1 MNYRCLPFFRACWG
15 AALLIVSLLPAG
27 ASLVSDGQTLDLN
40 GVVRQTLA
48 SNLDLQI
55 RDQTPLI
62 AQDAIVRAQAEFDPS
77 LFLEI
82 AYDESERQQNAI
94 EFVGTGGIVP
104 QQSLFDEEN
113 IRGRFGIGGKL
124 FTGLEYE
131 LSANISE
138 LTNSIN
144 RDSPTALFSPEYV
157 TFTGLSLTQ
166 PLLQG
171 RGPTAALA
179 EVRIARRELNVSEYE
194 RELEVTNKVI
204 EVTNAYYD
212 LVFGQENLRVKDD
225 AVRLAEQLL
234 AESRKRYEAGRMSA
248 LDVAQAEVKVS
259 EAQEAVLL
267 ARDFF
272 RERQVSLLKLI
283 SPTFDAMTLPDFRVS
298 AQFSNNYDVGAT
310 AALIAKAREGR
321 PDFLLAMEEVSTAG
335 LRRSQTRNGAL
346 PSLDLQFSYGLNG
359 LSNSWGNSVDRLWEA
374 DQPTWRAGFV
384 FNAPLGNR
392 SARAEARAAK
402 RSETQAQLR
411 LQQVEVNL
419 KLDIHNAV
427 SRLRLQSERLETAA
441 TSRRV
446 AEEALE
452 AENKR
457 LEAGQT
463 TSFNVLLFQD
473 KVSSS
478 RTRELAA
485 QVDLE
490 KTLAEVWAASGQLF
504 PKTGFTFARRADE
517 TTADKFSVF
526 RTFDRE

>member
-1 MNYRCLPFFRACWG
+1 MR
-15 AALLIVSLLPAG
+15 SLLAIALSAVFPLLSNA
-27 ASLVSDGQTLDLN
+27 VQDGQTLNLN
-40 GVVRQTLA
+40 GVVRQTLE

-62 AQDAIVRAQAEFDPS
+62 ALDAIARAQAEFDPS
-77 LFLEI
+77 LFFEI
-82 AYDESERQQNAI
+82 GYDESERQQNAL

-104 QQSLFDEEN
+104 QQSLFEEEN
-113 IRGRFGIGGKL
+113 VRGRVGIGGKL

-131 LSANISE
+131 LSANYTE
-138 LTNSIN
+138 LANSIN
-144 RDSPTALFSPEYV
+144 RDSPTALFTPEYV

-166 PLLQG
+166 PLLRG
-171 RGPTAALA
+171 RGSDAALA
-179 EVRIARRELNVSEYE
+179 EVRIAQRELNVSEYE

-212 LVFGQENLRVKDD
+212 LVFGQENLRVKKD
-225 AVRLAEQLL
+225 AVKLAEQLL
-234 AESRKRYEAGRMSA
+234 SESQQRYEAGRMSA

-267 ARDFF
+267 ARDFL

-283 SPTFDAMTLPDFRVS
+283 SPTFDALALPDFTVS
-298 AQFSNNYDVGAT
+298 TQFSSNYEVGSVP
-310 AALIAKAREGR
+310 ALINSAKEGR
-321 PDFLLAMEEVSTAG
+321 PDFLLAQEELTTAG
-335 LRRSQTRNGAL
+335 LRRSQTRNGSL
-346 PSLDLQFSYGLNG
+346 PALDLQFSYGLNG
-359 LSNSWGNSVDRLWEA
+359 LADSWSNSIDTVWDA

-384 FNAPLGNR
+384 FNTPIGNR

-411 LQQVEVNL
+411 MQQVEMNL

-427 SRLRLQSERLETAA
+427 SRLQLQSERLKTAA

-473 KVSSS
+473 KVSSA

-490 KTLAEVWAASGQLF
+490 KTLAEVWAASGQIF
-504 PKTGFTFARRADE
+504 PKTGFVFARRSDE
-517 TTADKFSVF
+517 VEADKLSIT
-526 RTFDRE
+526 RTFSRE